1 MDLIISIPLGSAV
14 GHAVRVRALYIRLN
28 NYIATVPTTTE
39 PAMVL
44 TGGAS
49 TEKMWEEM
57 CKCLARL
64 FGGS

>member
-1 MDLIISIPLGSAV
+1 MILIISIPLGNAV
-14 GHAVRVRALYIRLN
+14 GHAVRVRAL
-28 NYIATVPTTTE
+28 YIATVPTTTE